1 MNTHPCV
8 LNTDFQFPGLRS
20 VYHGKVRDVYYFD
33 DILVVVSTDRIS
45 AFDHI
50 LPKSIPF
57 KGQVLNQLAAYFL
70 KQTSHKIPNWFL
82 STPDPNV
89 TIGKK
94 CEPIRIEMVVRGY
107 LAGYAWRT
115 YNAGERMLCGVR
127 LPDGM
132 KQYDP
137 FPYPIITPA
146 TKAEEGH
153 DEDISK
159 EDIIRHQLVT
169 PEEWETLEK
178 YSLELFRLGTKLAA
192 SRNLILVDTK
202 YEFGRHREGILL
214 IDEVHTPDSSR
225 YFLSEGYA
233 ERQKKCI
240 PQVQLSKEFVRE
252 WLMERGFQGKAG
264 QSMPDMPDEFALTIS
279 QRYIQLYEKV
289 TGMPFNK
296 SDTENIDERIYNN
309 ITKALSKII

>member
-1 MNTHPCV
+1 MNAHPCV

-50 LPKSIPF
+50 LPKPIPF

-70 KQTSHKIPNWFL
+70 KQTAHKIPNWFL

-107 LAGYAWRT
+107 LAGHAWRT
-115 YNAGERMLCGVR
+115 YNAGERILCGVR

-132 KQYDP
+132 KQNDP
-137 FPYPIITPA
+137 FPHPIITPA

-159 EDIIRHQLVT
+159 DDVIKHQLVT
-169 PEEWETLEK
+169 AEEWETLEK
-178 YSLELFRLGTKLAA
+178 YSLELFRLGTTLAA

-202 YEFGRHREGILL
+202 YEFGRHKEGILL

-225 YFLSEGYA
+225 YFLSEGYI
-233 ERQKKCI
+233 ERQQKGI
-240 PQVQLSKEFVRE
+240 PQIQLSKEFVRE
-252 WLMERGFQGKAG
+252 WLMECGFQGNAG
-264 QSMPDMPDEFALTIS
+264 QTMPDMPDEFALTIS
-279 QRYIQLYEKV
+279 QRYIQLYEQI

-296 SDTENIDERIYNN
+296 SEPVNLEERIYSN
-309 ITKALSKII
+309 ISKELSKIM